1 MSYFFLFLLS
11 LSFLIVNYPLFIL
24 AIVTCTPHLL
34 VGGRGEH
41 VELEVL
47 REGQEPGAGCLEQ
60 CLSDHLCFLVL
71 PCSLLF
77 QVQKELYTKQIVQ
90 GSQPAA
96 QRSVFPFLLCC
107 LSAPGCHLLTVSACM
122 SVSWDSL
129 LKVLHLEACEL
140 FSTVLTV

>member
-47 REGQEPGAGCLEQ
+47 REEQEPGAGCLEQ
-60 CLSDHLCFLVL
+60 CLSDHLCFVL
-71 PCSLLF
+71 LPKIMLHNQYIVSLRNWQNMVKF
-77 QVQKELYTKQIVQ
+77 RI
-90 GSQPAA
+90 GSIE
-96 QRSVFPFLLCC
+96 
-107 LSAPGCHLLTVSACM
+107 
-122 SVSWDSL
+122 
-129 LKVLHLEACEL
+129 VLQ
-140 FSTVLTV
+140 